1 VASEGTFFL
10 LQTPE
15 RGDALTAML
24 YAPDTD
30 LVVKAD
36 RDQLTKALGYLLR
49 FLVTRVEP
57 SGRVAIHVLPDPDNA
72 QAVRLVVVGKPAHLA
87 PTERERLF
95 SPLAIASERLHD
107 VGPGVSQK
115 IVEGHGGSLTLGGQ
129 EGEIRFLLTL
139 PRMKQ

>member
-1 VASEGTFFL
+1 V
-10 LQTPE
+10 
-15 RGDALTAML
+15 L
-24 YAPDTD
+24 YAPETD

-49 FLVTRVEP
+49 FLVARVEAN
-57 SGRVAIHVLPDPDNA
+57 GRVAIHALADPDHP
-72 QAVRLVVVGKPAHLA
+72 QWVRLILTGNPASLA
-87 PTERERLF
+87 ADERERLF

-129 EGEIRFLLTL
+129 DGEIRFLLTL
-139 PRMKQ
+139 PRTKP